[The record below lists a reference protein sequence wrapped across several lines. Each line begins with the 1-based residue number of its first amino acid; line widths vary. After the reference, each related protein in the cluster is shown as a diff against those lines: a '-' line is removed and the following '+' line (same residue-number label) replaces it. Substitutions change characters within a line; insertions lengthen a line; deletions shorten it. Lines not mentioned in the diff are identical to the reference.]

1 MKKTS
6 LYIDEDRLRAVGT
19 LLGTSS
25 ATDTVNRALA
35 EIEAQDKRRQLV
47 ERMRNLSET
56 DARAI
61 ESSWD

>member
-25 ATDTVNRALA
+25 ATETVNRALA
-35 EIEAQDKRRQLV
+35 ELEAQDKRRQLV
-47 ERMRNLSET
+47 ERMRSLTEA

-61 ESSWD
+61 ESSWE